1 MLLSVLA
8 GCESP
13 SYTNSSDAFIT
24 LPDVNDSMITDVSEL
39 SNDTSF
45 VKQTKILLI
54 GDSQAGRC
62 STRVDRVK
70 KLNQIVFVDYKV
82 STTIQ
87 YWNDKRFAT
96 TIERYSPDKIV
107 IFLGTNNYLDKTLPN
122 VESILSTIKNKSLD
136 CVWLGPVAVRGDK
149 NIAINKLLKRA
160 VGETCVYVD
169 SIDANIQLEDGIHPS
184 SSGIDVWL
192 NLAWDNFGK
201 HN

>member
-1 MLLSVLA
+1 
-8 GCESP
+8 
-13 SYTNSSDAFIT
+13 
-24 LPDVNDSMITDVSEL
+24 
-39 SNDTSF
+39 
-45 VKQTKILLI
+45 
-54 GDSQAGRC
+54 
-62 STRVDRVK
+62 
-70 KLNQIVFVDYKV
+70 LNQIVFVDYKV

-87 YWNDKRFAT
+87 YWNDKRFAAA
-96 TIERYSPDKIV
+96 IERYSPDKIV

-122 VESILSTIKNKSLD
+122 VESILSTVKNKSLD

-192 NLAWDNFGK
+192 NLAWDNFRK
-201 HN
+201 RN

>member
-96 TIERYSPDKIV
+96 AIERYSPDKIV

-169 SIDANIQLEDGIHPS
+169 SIDANIQLEDGIHPN
-184 SSGIDVWL
+184 SSGIDMWL
-192 NLAWDNFGK
+192 NLAWDNFRK
-201 HN
+201 RN

>member
-1 MLLSVLA
+1 M

-13 SYTNSSDAFIT
+13 SYANSSDAFIT
-24 LPDVNDSMITDVSEL
+24 LLDVNDSVTTDVLDS

-45 VKQTKILLI
+45 AKQTKILLI

-62 STRVDRVK
+62 STRVDRIK
-70 KLNQIVFVDYKV
+70 KSNEMVVVDYKV

-96 TIERYSPDKIV
+96 SIDRFSPDKVV
-107 IFLGTNNYLDKTLPN
+107 IFLGTNNYLDKVLPN
-122 VESILSTIKNKSLD
+122 IESILTTVKNKSLD

-169 SIDANIQLEDGIHPS
+169 SIDANIQLEDGIHPN
-184 SSGIDVWL
+184 SSGIDIWL
-192 NLAWDNFGK
+192 NLAWDNFRK